1 MLVAGIDGGQSSTT
15 AVVAD
20 ERGTILGYGYAGA
33 ADELGEAAGSTR
45 LRDALEGALADAMR
59 AGGLAPQTRLAAIVA
74 GVSGYEG
81 QLIGEPP
88 RMPTDRFVLVHDAP
102 IAHAG
107 ALGGA
112 DGVTVIAGTGS
123 VAYATASGGRTRRRG
138 GLGYLFGDE
147 GSAFWIA
154 RRAVSAAARHESC
167 SGAERLLSFF
177 DLHSVRAIVDAF
189 YAGKIARHDLA
200 AFAPLALAAAREG
213 GVCGCIAEGALEAPD
228 ALAGLAL
235 EAAIDPHDGMWL
247 AFAGGLTRDP
257 WLASRLTEAA
267 AARFAEAGVR
277 PRIVEP
283 RAEPAVGAAILARR
297 AVG

>member
-33 ADELGEAAGSTR
+33 ADELGERAGSTR
-45 LRDALEGALADAMR
+45 LRDALESALADAAR
-59 AGGLAPQTRLAAIVA
+59 ACGLAPQTRFAAIVA

-81 QLIGEPP
+81 RLVGEPP

-107 ALGGA
+107 ALGGG

-123 VAYATASGGRTRRRG
+123 VAYATAGGRARRVG

-154 RRAVSAAARHESC
+154 RRAVSAAARHDDC
-167 SGAERLLSFF
+167 DGIARLLSYF
-177 DLHSVRAIVDAF
+177 DVHAVREIVARF
-189 YAGKIARHDLA
+189 YAGAISRADLA
-200 AFAPLALAAAREG
+200 AFAPFVIAAARDG
-213 GVCGCIAEGALEAPD
+213 DSCACIAQPAVDAASALAELAFDAALEPGAPVRVS
-228 ALAGLAL
+228 
-235 EAAIDPHDGMWL
+235 
-247 AFAGGLTRDP
+247 FVGGLVRDP
-257 WLASRLTEAA
+257 WFGAQLHARTTALF
-267 AARFAEAGVR
+267 AARGSEALL
-277 PRIVEP
+277 VEP
-283 RAEPAVGAAILARR
+283 QADPAVGAAILARR
-297 AVG
+297 G